1 MRVRFNPLW
10 VTHGLTL
17 TSVVF
22 LAAMLLHD
30 PTWPP
35 TGSVTVTVWLLISL
49 LVIVIADSR
58 PITIVNGRK
67 VEPVG
72 MTVSIAMAM
81 TTVLPNVDSGG
92 HIDVNVSAGYIALV
106 AGLGS
111 TIAATRRLAL
121 FGHLPVPSDIAMRV
135 VVTGLVAATV
145 QFTWPGG
152 GSLQTALVAWNSEG
166 PSHWVLAVALA
177 TIAAAGLG
185 LQMLFWSYE
194 RAAQEH
200 TLLRHAVADEI
211 KAVGPIGLGVVSGA
225 VSTALATRAVGPAA
239 MAIFVL
245 PLVLLM
251 IAVRRQA
258 QVADGQRQ
266 TVWALSKLTDQGGF
280 TDPGHAARVAR
291 LAVPIGRQ
299 VGLSEPALRD
309 LEYAALLHDLGQLSL
324 QRPIPGGATTHTSAL
339 DQRRVAA
346 AGSAL
351 LARTAELSK
360 VSTVVAHQA
369 TPHWRLEQLGDIPIA
384 SRILRVA
391 NAYDDLVGVSLDSA
405 TRMRALQRLRLGMG
419 YDYDPQVLREL
430 CRVLVRDGQISREDL
445 LSLELWPSR
454 AQARA

>member
-1 MRVRFNPLW
+1 MRVRFNSQW
-10 VTHGLTL
+10 VSHGLIL
-17 TSVVF
+17 LCLVV
-22 LAAMLLHD
+22 LAGLFWQD

-35 TGSVTVTVWLLISL
+35 TRRLDVVVWLVVSL
-49 LVIVIADSR
+49 LVIVVADSR

-81 TTVLPNVDSGG
+81 TVVLPG
-92 HIDVNVSAGYIALV
+92 DVEMDIGAGYIALAAGAGATV
-106 AGLGS
+106 AAL
-111 TIAATRRLAL
+111 RRLAL
-121 FGHLPVPSDIAMRV
+121 FGHLPAASDIAVRIL
-135 VVTGLVAATV
+135 VTGLVGLV
-145 QFTWPGG
+145 LLIPWPGA
-152 GSLQTALVAWNSEG
+152 GSLRGALRDWNSDTDQWALALALVA
-166 PSHWVLAVALA
+166 VAATALA
-177 TIAAAGLG
+177 
-185 LQMLFWSYE
+185 LQMMFWSYE

-200 TLLRHAVADEI
+200 TVLRHAIADEL
-211 KAVGPIGLGVVSGA
+211 KAVGPIGLGVISAA

-239 MAIFVL
+239 LAIFVV

-251 IAVRRQA
+251 VAVRRQA
-258 QVADGQRQ
+258 NVVDGQRQ

-291 LAVPIGRQ
+291 LAVPVGRQ
-299 VGLSEPALRD
+299 VGMSEPALRD
-309 LEYAALLHDLGQLSL
+309 LEYASLLHDIGQLSL

-339 DQRRVAA
+339 DQRRVAV

-360 VSTVVAHQA
+360 VSNVVAHQA
-369 TPHWRLEQLGDIPIA
+369 TPYWRLQQLGDIPIA

-391 NAYDDLVGVSLDSA
+391 NAYDDLVGVSLDSV

-419 YDYDPQVLREL
+419 YDYDPRVLREL

-445 LSLELWPSR
+445 LALELWPAQNATR
-454 AQARA
+454 A

>member
-1 MRVRFNPLW
+1 MRVRFDSLW
-10 VTHGLTL
+10 VTHGLTVA
-17 TSVVF
+17 SIVF
-22 LAAMLLHD
+22 LVAMLVQD
-30 PTWPP
+30 ASWPP
-35 TGSVTVTVWLLISL
+35 TTSLSVTVWVIVSL

-81 TTVLPNVDSGG
+81 TTVLPGPVDV
-92 HIDVNVSAGYIALV
+92 DLSAGYVALI

-111 TIAATRRLAL
+111 AIAATRRLAL
-121 FGHLPVPSDIAMRV
+121 FGHMPVPSDIAMRV
-135 VVTGLVAATV
+135 MVTGLVATTV

-152 GSLQTALVAWNSEG
+152 QSLHAALVTWQPEH
-166 PSHWVLAVALA
+166 HWALA
-177 TIAAAGLG
+177 LALAGIAAAGLG

-200 TLLRHAVADEI
+200 TVLRHAIADEI
-211 KAVGPIGLGVVSGA
+211 KAVGPIGMGVVSAA
-225 VSTALATRAVGPAA
+225 VSTALATRVVGPAA
-239 MAIFVL
+239 TAIFVL

-258 QVADGQRQ
+258 QVVDGQRQ

-291 LAVPIGRQ
+291 LAVPIGRH

-324 QRPIPGGATTHTSAL
+324 QRPIPGGATTHTSAV

-360 VSTVVAHQA
+360 VSTAVAHQA
-369 TPHWRLEQLGDIPIA
+369 TPYWRLEQLGDIPIA

-391 NAYDDLVGVSLDSA
+391 NAYDDLVGVSLDSV

-419 YDYDPQVLREL
+419 YDYDPHVLREL

-445 LSLELWPSR
+445 VSLELWPSR
-454 AQARA
+454 AQARS

>member
-1 MRVRFNPLW
+1 RVKFDSLW
-10 VTHGLTL
+10 VTHGLTF
-17 TSVVF
+17 TSIVF
-22 LAAMLLHD
+22 LGVMLVRD
-30 PTWPP
+30 ASWPP
-35 TGSVTVTVWLLISL
+35 TDSVDVTVWLMVSL
-49 LVIVIADSR
+49 IVIIVADSR

-81 TTVLPNVDSGG
+81 TTVLPGPVNVD
-92 HIDVNVSAGYIALV
+92 VSAGYIALV

-135 VVTGLVAATV
+135 LVTGLVATTV
-145 QFTWPGG
+145 QYTWPGG
-152 GSLQTALVAWNSEG
+152 QSLRVALVTWD
-166 PSHWVLAVALA
+166 PVHHWALA
-177 TIAAAGLG
+177 LALAGIAAAGLG

-200 TLLRHAVADEI
+200 TVLRHAVADEI
-211 KAVGPIGLGVVSGA
+211 KAVGPIGMGVVSGA

-245 PLVLLM
+245 PLILLM

-258 QVADGQRQ
+258 HVVDGQRQ

-291 LAVPIGRQ
+291 LAVPVGRQ

-360 VSTVVAHQA
+360 VSAVVAHQA
-369 TPHWRLEQLGDIPIA
+369 TPYWRLKQLGDIPIA

-391 NAYDDLVGVSLDSA
+391 NAYDDLVGVSLDSV

-419 YDYDPQVLREL
+419 YDYDPRVLREL

>member
-1 MRVRFNPLW
+1 MRVRFGSHW
-10 VTHGLTL
+10 VTNGLTL
-17 TSVVF
+17 ASIVF
-22 LAAMLLHD
+22 LVAMLLHD
-30 PTWPP
+30 GGWPP
-35 TGSVTVTVWLLISL
+35 TTSRSVIVWLVVSL
-49 LVIVIADSR
+49 LVIIVADSR
-58 PITIVNGRK
+58 PMTIVNGRK

-81 TTVLPNVDSGG
+81 TTVLPGNPDPVIVD
-92 HIDVNVSAGYIALV
+92 VSPGYIALI

-121 FGHLPVPSDIAMRV
+121 FGHLPAPSDIAMRV
-135 VVTGLVAATV
+135 MVTGLVATTV
-145 QFTWPGG
+145 QYTWPGG
-152 GSLQTALVAWNSEG
+152 QSLATALVTWESVH
-166 PSHWVLAVALA
+166 HWALVLALA
-177 TIAAAGLG
+177 AIAASGLG

-200 TLLRHAVADEI
+200 TVLRHALADEI
-211 KAVGPIGLGVVSGA
+211 KAVGPIGMGVVSGA

-239 MAIFVL
+239 MAIFVV
-245 PLVLLM
+245 PLLLLM

-258 QVADGQRQ
+258 NVADGQRQ

-291 LAVPIGRQ
+291 LAVPVGRQ

-369 TPHWRLEQLGDIPIA
+369 TPYWRLKQLGDIPIA

-391 NAYDDLVGVSLDSA
+391 NAYDDLVGVSLDSV

-419 YDYDPQVLREL
+419 YDYDPLVLREL

-454 AQARA
+454 TQARA

>member
-1 MRVRFNPLW
+1 MRVRFDALW

-17 TSVVF
+17 VSVVF
-22 LAAMLLHD
+22 LAVMLLQD

-35 TGSVTVTVWLLISL
+35 TGSVTVTVWLIVSL
-49 LVIVIADSR
+49 LVIVVADSR

-81 TTVLPNVDSGG
+81 TTVLPGPDGHVDL
-92 HIDVNVSAGYIALV
+92 NVSAGYIALV

-111 TIAATRRLAL
+111 SIAATRRLAL
-121 FGHLPVPSDIAMRV
+121 FGHLPVLSDIAMRV
-135 VVTGLVAATV
+135 VVTGLVATTV

-152 GSLQTALVAWNSEG
+152 ASLQAALVTWN
-166 PSHWVLAVALA
+166 PSHHWVLAVALA

-211 KAVGPIGLGVVSGA
+211 KAVGPIGLGVVSAA

-291 LAVPIGRQ
+291 LSVPVGRQ
-299 VGLSEPALRD
+299 IGLSEPALRD

-369 TPHWRLEQLGDIPIA
+369 TPHWRLEQLGDIPVA